1 MKVYEITFNDEEKVS
16 LVKSPAIES
25 TLLKFSSKENE
36 TLYFANDEKQ
46 IIYSV
51 AMIPNKMI
59 FRKNVQGEPANVFY
73 TAETIEKFQQNYFRK
88 NANSGTNINHAE
100 FNTDGIYP
108 FENWIVQNSE
118 VDKSKELGLSAPN
131 GSLVMGFKID
141 NPTIWNEVKNGNL
154 DGLSVEGKVI
164 FKEVKPIININMN
177 TEKNPQKL
185 WDTLKAFFTS
195 DVVPTDEDE
204 KEKEVEMAEVPAVE
218 VEVEDEIDYKAENEM
233 LKEKVAELEAKLAT
247 IEADKVKSETD
258 LETMKS
264 QKDALAIEFQM
275 FKKDLPAVAPIVDLP
290 VEKFNTEVKENMT
303 SFEKFRA
310 HNNKFKK

>member
-25 TLLKFSSKENE
+25 TLLKFSNEENE

-46 IIYSV
+46 VIYSV

-100 FNTDGIYP
+100 INTDGIYP

-141 NPTIWNEVKNGNL
+141 NPTVWNEVKSGNL

-164 FKEVKPIININMN
+164 FKEVEQPIINITMN
-177 TEKNPQKL
+177 KEKNPQTL
-185 WDTLKAFFTS
+185 WDNLKAFFS
-195 DVVPTDEDE
+195 EHTDEE
-204 KEKEVEMAEVPAVE
+204 EVVVEAEMADEPVVVE
-218 VEVEDEIDYKAENEM
+218 VEVEDEIDYEAENEM
-233 LKEKVAELEAKLAT
+233 LKAKVAELEAKLAD
-247 IEADKVKSETD
+247 IEAMKVEDETK
-258 LETMKS
+258 LETMKAEKES
-264 QKDALAIEFQM
+264 IAKAFETFKAEKPATNPIKDMPKEV
-275 FKKDLPAVAPIVDLP
+275 KKSYG
-290 VEKFNTEVKENMT
+290 EMTNFERMKFNK
-303 SFEKFRA
+303 
-310 HNNKFKK
+310 NNK

>member
-25 TLLKFSSKENE
+25 TLLKFSNEENE

-141 NPTIWNEVKNGNL
+141 NPTVWNEVKSGNL

-164 FKEVKPIININMN
+164 FKEVEQPIININMN
-177 TEKNPQKL
+177 KEKNPQTL
-185 WDTLKAFFTS
+185 WDNLKAFFS
-195 DVVPTDEDE
+195 ENTDEE
-204 KEKEVEMAEVPAVE
+204 EVVVEAEMADEPVVVE
-218 VEVEDEIDYKAENEM
+218 VEVEDEIDYEAENEM
-233 LKEKVAELEAKLAT
+233 LKAKVAELEAKLAD
-247 IEADKVKSETD
+247 IEAMKVEDETK
-258 LETMKS
+258 LETMKAEKES
-264 QKDALAIEFQM
+264 IAKAFETFKAEKPATTPIKDMPKEV
-275 FKKDLPAVAPIVDLP
+275 KKSYG
-290 VEKFNTEVKENMT
+290 EMTNFERMKFNK
-303 SFEKFRA
+303 
-310 HNNKFKK
+310 NNK

>member
-25 TLLKFSSKENE
+25 TLLKFSNEENE

-59 FRKNVQGEPANVFY
+59 FRKNVKGEPANVFY
-73 TAETIEKFQQNYFRK
+73 TSETIEKFQQNYFRK

-141 NPTIWNEVKNGNL
+141 NPTVWNEVKNGNL

-164 FKEVKPIININMN
+164 FKEVEPIININMN
-177 TEKNPQKL
+177 TEKNPQTL
-185 WDTLKAFFTS
+185 WDTLKAFFAS
-195 DVVPTDEDE
+195 DVAPTEEE
-204 KEKEVEMAEVPAVE
+204 KDKEVEMAEVPAIE
-218 VEVEDEIDYKAENEM
+218 VEVEDEVDYKAENEM

-247 IEADKVKSETD
+247 IEADKVKTETE

-275 FKKDLPAVAPIVDLP
+275 FKKDLPAVAPIANLP
-290 VEKFNTEVKENMT
+290 VEKFNTEVKEGMT
-303 SFEKFRA
+303 AFEKFRA
-310 HNNKFKK
+310 HNKKFKK

>member
-25 TLLKFSSKENE
+25 TLLKFSNEENE

-46 IIYSV
+46 VIYSV

-141 NPTIWNEVKNGNL
+141 NPTVWNEVKSGNL

-164 FKEVKPIININMN
+164 FKEVEQPIININMN
-177 TEKNPQKL
+177 KEKNPQTL
-185 WDTLKAFFTS
+185 WDNLKAFFS
-195 DVVPTDEDE
+195 EHTDEE
-204 KEKEVEMAEVPAVE
+204 EVVVEAEMADEPVVVE
-218 VEVEDEIDYKAENEM
+218 VEVEDEIDYEAENEM
-233 LKEKVAELEAKLAT
+233 LKAKVAELEAKLAD
-247 IEADKVKSETD
+247 IEAMKVEDETK
-258 LETMKS
+258 LETMKAEKES
-264 QKDALAIEFQM
+264 IAKAFETFKAEKPATNPIKDMPKEV
-275 FKKDLPAVAPIVDLP
+275 KKSYG
-290 VEKFNTEVKENMT
+290 EMTNFERMKFNK
-303 SFEKFRA
+303 
-310 HNNKFKK
+310 NNK